1 MSQKTFTKGKAMAVP
16 NRFIVHQGP
25 VIWGLLKTA
34 ARAVKQRL
42 PGSGFHIGQ
51 NPPPLPGPTLRDTIQ
66 PLPTKMVEAYIRH
79 TGGDVADYR
88 NEVPPHL
95 FPQWA
100 LPLSM
105 QTLAEI
111 PYPLMRI
118 VNGGCRMEVHESL
131 HANTP
136 LDVSAQLLNI
146 DDNGRRAVMH
156 TKIITGTNA
165 APQAVVAHFY
175 WIISLPQ
182 TSRDKHETR
191 KDPAPPAAQAANKRV
206 PEGARELDRWYLPAR
221 SGLDFARLTGDFN
234 PIHWV
239 PPHARAFGFKNV
251 ILHGFDAQARVFET
265 LTRELIKSDE
275 RIAVLDVRFTR
286 PLTLP
291 AEVGVY
297 IDGDAIYV
305 GKAPGTLAYLVGSF
319 EKTERE

>member
-1 MSQKTFTKGKAMAVP
+1 MAVP

-42 PGSGFHIGQ
+42 PGSDFRIGQ
-51 NPPPLPGPTLRDTIQ
+51 NPPPLPGPILRRTIK
-66 PLPTKMVEAYIRH
+66 PLSTKMVEAYIRH
-79 TGGDVADYR
+79 SGGDVADYR

-118 VNGGCRMEVHESL
+118 VNGGCRMEIHAPL

-136 LDVSAQLLNI
+136 LDVSAQLLDI

-156 TKIITGTNA
+156 AKIITGTNA

-175 WIISLPQ
+175 WIVALPK
-182 TSRDKHETR
+182 TSHDKNETSE
-191 KDPAPPAAQAANKRV
+191 DTAMLAAKAAHKRV
-206 PEGARELDRWYLPAR
+206 PDDARELDRWDLPAN

-239 PPHARAFGFKNV
+239 PLHARAFGFKNV

-265 LTRELIKSDE
+265 LTRELAKSDQ
-275 RIAVLDVRFTR
+275 RITVLDLQFTR

-305 GKAPGTLAYLVGSF
+305 GKAPGTRAYLIASF
-319 EKTERE
+319 EKDERE